1 MQFLLF
7 VLFLTLVAFGVP
19 IAISL
24 AVSGISFI
32 YIYHLGID
40 ILSPNFYS
48 GIAKFPLLAI
58 PFFVLAG
65 VIMDRAGMAEKMVLF
80 MKKLAGFV
88 TGGLAIVTV
97 LVGMF
102 WAAIS
107 GSGPADTAA
116 LSTILIPGMKKAGY
130 RADFAAALV
139 AASGSLGIVIPP
151 SIALIIYGTITNT
164 SVPAL
169 FAGGIIPGIIVGF
182 SLMMAAYLISK
193 KEGYRKEEFPT
204 LKEVLVSFKE
214 AFWALLAPVII
225 LGGIYGGIFTPTEA
239 ASVAVFYGL
248 FVGIF
253 IYRTIDFK
261 TLYHLM
267 VDAAVNASVIMII
280 VTFAGIFSWTGSTL
294 GLMDKITNFILSVG
308 KEPILAI
315 FMINILL
322 LLAGMFLDA
331 ISIYF
336 IFLPILLPV
345 LDKFHW
351 SYLWFGVIMTIN
363 LAIGQITPPVG
374 VNLFVAANIAKVK
387 FEDISKAAIP
397 FIVAAFS
404 ALILLMY
411 TPFLTTYLPKVWG
424 LIK

>member
-1 MQFLLF
+1 MEFLLF
-7 VLFLTLVAFGVP
+7 VIFLLLVAFGVP

-24 AVSGISFI
+24 AVAGISFI
-32 YIYHLGID
+32 YIYNLGID

-65 VIMDRAGMAEKMVLF
+65 VIMDRAGMAEKMVMF

-130 RADFAAALV
+130 RANFAAALV
-139 AASGSLGIVIPP
+139 AAAGSLGIVIPP

-182 SLMMAAYLISK
+182 ALMTAAYIIAK

-204 LKEVLVSFKE
+204 FKEVLVSFKE

-248 FVGIF
+248 FVGVF

-261 TLYHLM
+261 NLYRLM

-294 GLMDKITNFILSVG
+294 GLMDKITGFILSIG
-308 KEPILAI
+308 KSPVIAI
-315 FMINILL
+315 FMINVLL
-322 LLAGMFLDA
+322 LIAGMFLDA

-345 LDKFHW
+345 LDRFGW
-351 SYLWFGVIMTIN
+351 NYLWFGVIMTIN

-374 VNLFVAANIAKVK
+374 VNLFVAANIAKVD
-387 FEDISKAAIP
+387 FEDISKAAVP
-397 FIVAAFS
+397 FIIAAFS

-411 TPFLTTYLPKVWG
+411 TPFLTTYLPKAWG
-424 LIK
+424 LMK

>member
-7 VLFLTLVAFGVP
+7 VIFLTLVAFGVP

-40 ILSPNFYS
+40 VLSPNFYS

-130 RADFAAALV
+130 RANFAAALV

-182 SLMMAAYLISK
+182 ALMTAAYLISK

-204 LKEVLVSFKE
+204 FKELLISFKE

-239 ASVAVFYGL
+239 AAVAVFYGL
-248 FVGIF
+248 FVGVF

-261 TLYHLM
+261 SLYHLM
-267 VDAAVNASVIMII
+267 VDAAINASVIMII
-280 VTFAGIFSWTGSTL
+280 VTFAGIFSWTGSVL
-294 GLMDKITNFILSVG
+294 GLMDKITAFILSIG
-308 KEPILAI
+308 KSPVIAI

-336 IFLPILLPV
+336 IFLPILLPI

-351 SYLWFGVIMTIN
+351 NYLWFGVIMTIN

-374 VNLFVAANIAKVK
+374 VNLFVAANIAKVD

-397 FIVAAFS
+397 FIIAAFS

-411 TPFLTTYLPKVWG
+411 TPFLTTYLPRVWG
-424 LIK
+424 LMK